1 MESILARESAC
12 DPAFG
17 GRALKSPTII
27 ADGVVPQVDISCP
40 GTELFIY
47 SG

>member
-1 MESILARESAC
+1 MESILARGSAF

-17 GRALKSPTII
+17 GRALKSPAII
-27 ADGVVPQVDISCP
+27 ADGVALQVDLSCP

-47 SG
+47 RW